1 MCSRGPAQKMLSDL
15 TYNELKNYDVLK
27 SVLANQVIQRRKE
40 TYLRH
45 RCQILWN
52 WRKIFSNSNREI
64 EHHSIQTYNL
74 SKSKQ
79 NILLYYIQRAL
90 SRKCFCQ
97 TLQAFFLWKQYFDSN
112 WSCFSYWIEKF
123 KKNPEGMLARWT
135 SNLETCD
142 NELVQRKALICRQFV
157 PYALS
162 LLTVSTV
169 NLTHLLLWLQKQIRI
184 FSYH

>member
-74 SKSKQ
+74 PKSKQ

-97 TLQAFFLWKQYFDSN
+97 TLQAFFYGNNFLIRTGHASPIGLRNLKKIQKVCQLDGLQIQKHVTMNQFK
-112 WSCFSYWIEKF
+112 EK
-123 KKNPEGMLARWT
+123 
-135 SNLETCD
+135 
-142 NELVQRKALICRQFV
+142 
-157 PYALS
+157 
-162 LLTVSTV
+162 
-169 NLTHLLLWLQKQIRI
+169 H
-184 FSYH
+184 